1 MTVIHR
7 PRPYRSGLMLHPP
20 VALGGH
26 AFTRTS
32 HPGQWHCERCH
43 TLTHDIHH
51 TTTTGT
57 CTGLAAAITTGAP
70 MNPTPEPTIPIP
82 MHIEFTAEFTGLVDV
97 PISMVIERTK
107 RVAVTAARQGLP
119 QPTIADILSEVAAE
133 YEGVGWHPGLSYD
146 IDSINWVDALTDD
159 DNERNEAVS
168 AIITAELDRLADEA
182 DPERARFRPTIGQMD
197 IFGLEVTE

>member
-7 PRPYRSGLMLHPP
+7 PRPYRSGLMLNPP
-20 VALGGH
+20 VAVGGH

-70 MNPTPEPTIPIP
+70 MNPTPEPTIPIRFS
-82 MHIEFTAEFTGLVDV
+82 IDITTTITDTFDI
-97 PISMVIERTK
+97 PISSIINDTRRTVERHQSLK
-107 RVAVTAARQGLP
+107 LDEPGWADVVDNIVCDFEPANGWLPRITAD
-119 QPTIADILSEVAAE
+119 TDFSIDC
-133 YEGVGWHPGLSYD
+133 VGWAPAD
-146 IDSINWVDALTDD
+146 C
-159 DNERNEAVS
+159 NEALS
-168 AIITAELDRLADEA
+168 ALITAELQRLADEA
-182 DPERARFRPTIGQMD
+182 DPERARFRPTVGQMD

>member
-82 MHIEFTAEFTGLVDV
+82 MNIEFTARFTGLVDV
-97 PISMVIERTK
+97 PISTVIECTEQLWP
-107 RVAVTAARQGLP
+107 VANRLRLP
-119 QPTIADILSEVAAE
+119 QPDIADILAEVAAE

-146 IDSINWVDALTDD
+146 VDSINWVEAEVD
-159 DNERNEAVS
+159 DNDDNEAVS
-168 AIITAELDRLADEA
+168 TLITAELQRLADEA
-182 DPERARFRPTIGQMD
+182 DPDRTRFRPTVGQMD